1 MDMALRHALLGLLT
15 HQPATGYALNAT
27 FKAQMIHFWNAHHT
41 QIYREL
47 LKMEEDDLVS
57 AEHISQQELPDK
69 KIYSITDEGRE
80 ELINWLRQPT
90 SFQPKMKDE
99 NLLRVSLLQLL
110 PVEEAVRYIEE
121 TKAHHEQVAQQI
133 RMFQEEHQSDEDT
146 LGYLLTSEYA
156 IRMMENYA
164 GWADWAIEQI
174 KARNE
179 KHVT

>member
-27 FKAQMIHFWNAHHT
+27 FKAQMIHFWHAHHT

-47 LKMEEDDLVS
+47 LKMEEESLVS
-57 AEHISQQELPDK
+57 SEHVSQQELPDK
-69 KIYSITDEGRE
+69 KIYSITDEGRA
-80 ELINWLRQPT
+80 ELIEWLRQPT
-90 SFQPKMKDE
+90 TFQPKMKDE

-110 PVEEAVRYIEE
+110 PVEEAIRYIEE
-121 TKAHHEQVAQQI
+121 TKAHHEQVAQLI
-133 RMFQEEHQSDEDT
+133 RSFQAEHQADEDT

-164 GWADWAIEQI
+164 GWADWAIAQIEQ
-174 KARNE
+174 RNS
-179 KHVT
+179 KTVT